1 MKNCTCDLLSG
12 TGRGLFGGDDRVVYW
27 KCEAGQT
34 LKESIHVPIT
44 NKVKERALLM
54 AAQQVKDQHTSVTFK
69 SIFAIFQL
77 L

>member
-1 MKNCTCDLLSG
+1 MCCLHFILLFYSDLEELSVFTG

-34 LKESIHVPIT
+34 LKESILVPIT

-54 AAQQVKDQHTSVTFK
+54 AAQQVKK
-69 SIFAIFQL
+69 L
-77 L
+77 N